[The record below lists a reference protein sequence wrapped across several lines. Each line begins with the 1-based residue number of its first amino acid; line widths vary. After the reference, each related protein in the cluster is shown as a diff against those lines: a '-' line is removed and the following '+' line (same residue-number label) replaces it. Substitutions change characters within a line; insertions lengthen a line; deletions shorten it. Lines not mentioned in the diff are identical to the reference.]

1 MTFKDWKEYY
11 TENQGQFD
19 WLNFVVIDTI
29 TQSEKIIIQKSLQEF
44 QKGEN
49 SEGKNLIHYARE
61 FGNQD
66 YLDAIILFI
75 KEEQQH
81 ALVLGKFMKVNDIP
95 KIKTHWVD
103 SVFRGLRKMAGLE
116 NSVTVLLTA
125 EVISAIYYKGLYK
138 ATNSNILKLI
148 CNRILIDEEMHI
160 NFQTFTLSEYY
171 EKKSSFGKLINRI
184 FHRILMA
191 GTTIVVWAGHKKA
204 LKNGGYSFLKFYKEV
219 FEEYNRAVNMI
230 KGNLEIELKLTI

>member
-1 MTFKDWKEYY
+1 MTFNDWKNYY
-11 TENQGQFD
+11 QDNQGHFD
-19 WLNFVVIDTI
+19 WLKQHEIDTL
-29 TQSEKIIIQKSLQEF
+29 SKAEKKIVQKSLQEF

-66 YLDAIILFI
+66 YLEAIILFI
-75 KEEQQH
+75 KEEQRH
-81 ALVLGKFMKVNDIP
+81 ALVLGEFMKVNEIP

-103 SVFRGLRKMAGLE
+103 SVFRGLRKLAGLE
-116 NSVTVLLTA
+116 NSVTILLTA

-138 ATNSNILKLI
+138 ATNSNSLKMM

-160 NFQTFTLSEYY
+160 NFQTFTLGQFYQ
-171 EKKSSFGKLINRI
+171 KKSSFGKFINRV
-184 FHRILMA
+184 FHRTLMF
-191 GTTIVVWAGHKKA
+191 GTTIVVWTGHRKV
-204 LKNGGYSFLKFYKEV
+204 LKNGGYSFLKFYKET

-230 KGNLEIELKLTI
+230 KGKMQIELRLTV